1 VYGSRG
7 WRTRDDK
14 DVYSSINPSCAPGE
28 KSMKKIYCW
37 EPWFFMFFGV
47 FHLHRIWGL
56 FDRESY
62 ALFWMGI
69 LENKG
74 VPYYATMGVLA
85 LLCVAGIVVFIRER
99 KHNYWWRWIYIG
111 GGSYVLFDLF
121 AIAIGLTFWKTLLD
135 SMFDTSSS
143 YWNICWSLFI
153 ILGGFVFC
161 LGISLLIKLMKDKK

>member
-1 VYGSRG
+1 
-7 WRTRDDK
+7 
-14 DVYSSINPSCAPGE
+14 
-28 KSMKKIYCW
+28 MKKIYCW
-37 EPWFFMFFGV
+37 EPWFFMFFGL

-62 ALFWMGI
+62 ASFWMGI

-121 AIAIGLTFWKTLLD
+121 AIATGLKFWKTLLD

-161 LGISLLIKLMKDKK
+161 LGISLLINLMKDKK

>member
-1 VYGSRG
+1 
-7 WRTRDDK
+7 
-14 DVYSSINPSCAPGE
+14 
-28 KSMKKIYCW
+28 MKKIYCW

-56 FDRESY
+56 FDRKSY
-62 ALFWMGI
+62 ASFWMGI

-85 LLCVAGIVVFIRER
+85 LLCATGIVVFIRER

>member
-1 VYGSRG
+1 
-7 WRTRDDK
+7 
-14 DVYSSINPSCAPGE
+14 
-28 KSMKKIYCW
+28 
-37 EPWFFMFFGV
+37 
-47 FHLHRIWGL
+47 
-56 FDRESY
+56 
-62 ALFWMGI
+62 MGI

>member
-1 VYGSRG
+1 
-7 WRTRDDK
+7 
-14 DVYSSINPSCAPGE
+14 
-28 KSMKKIYCW
+28 MKKIYCW
-37 EPWFFMFFGV
+37 EPWFFMFFGL

-62 ALFWMGI
+62 ASFWMGI

-135 SMFDTSSS
+135 CMFDTSSS

-161 LGISLLIKLMKDKK
+161 LGISLLIKLMKGLKSLIKMMLIILSRNIPMQ